1 MFNLKK
7 KLLSLALIAA
17 LTLSLAACGA
27 QEAETTPTPEATVSL
42 EPEASPTAE
51 PSAEPEEFDGTILVT
66 SEFDGLASTYEGY
79 IVLKADALL
88 PTVTIEGRDEAAE
101 AITKALQKK
110 LAATEGSTKDA
121 YDAACEA
128 FDALDNAGRET
139 WLAYGWSSSG
149 EVMRGDGA
157 VLSLLCY
164 TYAYT
169 GGAHGS
175 YDYFG
180 QNFSTV
186 TGEELSLDDLTDE
199 PEELRAALT
208 EHILAAAKEDAEEL
222 FDVEGFTERVYDT
235 DAWYLTDEALV
246 IVAQVGE
253 IAAGARGKVEFAV
266 PYSELEGLIKAE
278 YIPEHSEASGTAAD
292 LSIAF
297 AEDAAD
303 APVAASV
310 QVLRSESEAEYLVDY
325 RIVAAA
331 DMGPISLHGSS
342 IAAGDT
348 IIPYE
353 EEPTVIYDTGDEYAW
368 INKLDAGE
376 ALAVSSVFM
385 DTPQFCL
392 VLSDGTV
399 LQIAQSGEDSS
410 LLLYEE

>member
-1 MFNLKK
+1 MKK
-7 KLLSLALIAA
+7 KLLSLALIGA

-27 QEAETTPTPEATVSL
+27 QEAEITPTPETTVSL

-79 IVLKADALL
+79 VVLKADALL
-88 PTVTIEGRDEAAE
+88 PTVSIEGRDESAS

-110 LAATEGSTKDA
+110 LAATEDSTKDA

-128 FDALDNAGRET
+128 FDALDDAGRET

-149 EVMRGDGA
+149 EVMRGDGT

-278 YIPEHSEASGTAAD
+278 YIPEPSETSGTAAD

-303 APVAASV
+303 APVAGSV

-348 IIPYE
+348 ITIYDE

-376 ALAVSSVFM
+376 ALAISSVFM

>member
-1 MFNLKK
+1 MKK
-7 KLLSLALIAA
+7 KLLSLALIGA

-27 QEAETTPTPEATVSL
+27 QEAEITPTPEATVSL

-66 SEFDGLASTYEGY
+66 SEFDGLASSYEGY

-110 LAATEGSTKDA
+110 LAATEDSTKDA
-121 YDAACEA
+121 YDSACEA
-128 FDALDNAGRET
+128 FDALDDAGRET

-278 YIPEHSEASGTAAD
+278 HIPEHSEASGTAAD

-348 IIPYE
+348 IIPYD
-353 EEPTVIYDTGDEYAW
+353 EEPVVIYDTGDEYAW

-376 ALAVSSVFM
+376 ALAISSVFM

>member
-1 MFNLKK
+1 MKK
-7 KLLSLALIAA
+7 KLLSIALIGA

-27 QEAETTPTPEATVSL
+27 QEAEITPTPEATVSL
-42 EPEASPTAE
+42 EPEASPTPE

-79 IVLKADALL
+79 VVLKADALL
-88 PTVTIEGRDEAAE
+88 PTVSIEGRDEAAS
-101 AITKALQKK
+101 AITKALQNK
-110 LAATEGSTKDA
+110 LAATEDSTKDA
-121 YDAACEA
+121 YDSACEA
-128 FDALDNAGRET
+128 FDALDDAGRET
-139 WLAYGWSSSG
+139 WLASGWSSSG

-348 IIPYE
+348 IIPYD
-353 EEPTVIYDTGDEYAW
+353 EEPVVIYDTGDEYAW

-376 ALAVSSVFM
+376 ALAISSVFM

>member
-1 MFNLKK
+1 MKK

-88 PTVTIEGRDEAAE
+88 PTVSIEGRDETAS

-110 LAATEGSTKDA
+110 LAATEDSTKDA

-128 FDALDNAGRET
+128 FDALDDAGRET

-157 VLSLLCY
+157 VLSLLCC

-186 TGEELSLDDLTDE
+186 TGEELSLDDLTDK

-266 PYSELEGLIKAE
+266 PYSELEGLVKAE
-278 YIPEHSEASGTAAD
+278 YIPEPSEASGTAAD

-303 APVAASV
+303 TPVAASV

-331 DMGPISLHGSS
+331 GMGPISLHGSS
-342 IAAGDT
+342 IAAGDV
-348 IIPYE
+348 IIPYD
-353 EEPTVIYDTGDEYAW
+353 EEPVVIYDTGDEYAW

-392 VLSDGTV
+392 KLSDGAV
-399 LQIAQSGEDSS
+399 LQIAQSGKDGS

>member
-1 MFNLKK
+1 MKK

-88 PTVTIEGRDEAAE
+88 PTVSIEGRDETAS

-110 LAATEGSTKDA
+110 LAATEDSTKDA

-128 FDALDNAGRET
+128 FDALDDAGRET

-157 VLSLLCY
+157 VLSLLCC

-186 TGEELSLDDLTDE
+186 TGEELSLDDLTDK

-266 PYSELEGLIKAE
+266 PYSELEGLVKAE
-278 YIPEHSEASGTAAD
+278 YIPEPSEASGTAAD

-303 APVAASV
+303 TPVAASV
-310 QVLRSESEAEYLVDY
+310 QLLRSESEAEYLVDY

-331 DMGPISLHGSS
+331 GMGPISLHGSS
-342 IAAGDT
+342 IAAGDV
-348 IIPYE
+348 IIPYD
-353 EEPTVIYDTGDEYAW
+353 EEPVVIYDTGDEYAW

-392 VLSDGTV
+392 KLSDGTV
-399 LQIAQSGEDSS
+399 LQIAQSGKDGS

>member
-1 MFNLKK
+1 MKK

-88 PTVTIEGRDEAAE
+88 PTVSIEGRDETAS

-110 LAATEGSTKDA
+110 LAATEDSTKDA

-128 FDALDNAGRET
+128 FDALDDAGRET

-157 VLSLLCY
+157 VLSLLCC

-186 TGEELSLDDLTDE
+186 TGEELSLDDLTDK

-278 YIPEHSEASGTAAD
+278 YIPEPSEASGTAAD

-303 APVAASV
+303 TPVAASV

-331 DMGPISLHGSS
+331 GMGPISLHGSS
-342 IAAGDT
+342 IAAGDV
-348 IIPYE
+348 IIPYD
-353 EEPTVIYDTGDEYAW
+353 EEPVVIYDAGDEYAW

-392 VLSDGTV
+392 KLSDGTV
-399 LQIAQSGEDSS
+399 LQIAQSGKDGS

>member
-1 MFNLKK
+1 MKK
-7 KLLSLALIAA
+7 KLLSLALIGA

-27 QEAETTPTPEATVSL
+27 QEAEITPTPEATVSL

-79 IVLKADALL
+79 VVLKADALL
-88 PTVTIEGRDEAAE
+88 PTVSIEGRDEAAS

-110 LAATEGSTKDA
+110 LAATEDSTKDA

-128 FDALDNAGRET
+128 FDALDDAGRET

-348 IIPYE
+348 IIPYD
-353 EEPTVIYDTGDEYAW
+353 EEPVVIYDTGDEYAW

-376 ALAVSSVFM
+376 ALAISSVFM

>member
-1 MFNLKK
+1 MKK

-88 PTVTIEGRDEAAE
+88 PTVSIEGRDETAS

-110 LAATEGSTKDA
+110 LAATEDSTKDA

-128 FDALDNAGRET
+128 FDALDDAGRET

-157 VLSLLCY
+157 VLSLLCC

-186 TGEELSLDDLTDE
+186 TGEELSLDDLTDK

-266 PYSELEGLIKAE
+266 PYSELEGLVKAE
-278 YIPEHSEASGTAAD
+278 YIPEPSEASGTAAD

-303 APVAASV
+303 TPVAASV

-331 DMGPISLHGSS
+331 GMGPISLHGSS
-342 IAAGDT
+342 IAAGDV
-348 IIPYE
+348 IIPYD
-353 EEPTVIYDTGDEYAW
+353 EEPVVIYDTGDEYAW

-392 VLSDGTV
+392 KLSDGTV
-399 LQIAQSGEDSS
+399 LQIAQSGKDGS

>member
-1 MFNLKK
+1 MKK

-88 PTVTIEGRDEAAE
+88 PTVSIEGRDETAS

-110 LAATEGSTKDA
+110 LAATEDSTKDA

-128 FDALDNAGRET
+128 FDALDDAGRET

-157 VLSLLCY
+157 VLSLLCC

-186 TGEELSLDDLTDE
+186 TGEELSLDDLTDK

-266 PYSELEGLIKAE
+266 PYSELEGLVKAE
-278 YIPEHSEASGTAAD
+278 YIPEPSEASGTAAD
-292 LSIAF
+292 LFIAF

-303 APVAASV
+303 TPVAASV
-310 QVLRSESEAEYLVDY
+310 QLLRSESEAEYLVDY

-331 DMGPISLHGSS
+331 GMGPISLHGSS
-342 IAAGDT
+342 IAAGDV
-348 IIPYE
+348 IIPYD
-353 EEPTVIYDTGDEYAW
+353 EEPVVIYDTGDEYAW

-392 VLSDGTV
+392 KLSDGTV
-399 LQIAQSGEDSS
+399 LQIAQSGKDGS

>member
-1 MFNLKK
+1 MKK
-7 KLLSLALIAA
+7 KLLSLALIGA

-27 QEAETTPTPEATVSL
+27 QEAEITPTPEATVSL

-51 PSAEPEEFDGTILVT
+51 PSAEPDEFDGTILVT
-66 SEFDGLASTYEGY
+66 SEFDGLVSTYEGY
-79 IVLKADALL
+79 VVLKADALL
-88 PTVTIEGRDEAAE
+88 PTVSIEGRDEAAS

-110 LAATEGSTKDA
+110 LAATEDSTKDA

-128 FDALDNAGRET
+128 FDALDDAGRET

-278 YIPEHSEASGTAAD
+278 YIPEPSEASGTAAD

-348 IIPYE
+348 IIPYD
-353 EEPTVIYDTGDEYAW
+353 EEPVVIYDTGDEYAW

>member
-1 MFNLKK
+1 MKK
-7 KLLSLALIAA
+7 KLLSLALIGA

-27 QEAETTPTPEATVSL
+27 QEAEITPTPEATVSL

-51 PSAEPEEFDGTILVT
+51 PSAEPEKFDGTILVT

-79 IVLKADALL
+79 VVLKADALL
-88 PTVTIEGRDEAAE
+88 PTVSIEGRDEAAS

-110 LAATEGSTKDA
+110 LAATEDSTKDA

-128 FDALDNAGRET
+128 FDALDDAGRET

-180 QNFSTV
+180 QNFSTI
-186 TGEELSLDDLTDE
+186 TGEELSLDDLSDE

-278 YIPEHSEASGTAAD
+278 YIPEPSEASGTAAD

-303 APVAASV
+303 APVAGSV

-348 IIPYE
+348 IIPYD
-353 EEPTVIYDTGDEYAW
+353 EEPVVIYDTGDEYAW

-376 ALAVSSVFM
+376 ALAISSVFM

-410 LLLYEE
+410 LLLHEE

>member
-1 MFNLKK
+1 MKK

-88 PTVTIEGRDEAAE
+88 PTVSIEGRDETAS

-110 LAATEGSTKDA
+110 LAATEDSTKDA

-128 FDALDNAGRET
+128 FDALDDAGRET

-157 VLSLLCY
+157 VLSLLCC

-186 TGEELSLDDLTDE
+186 TGEELSLDDLTDK

-266 PYSELEGLIKAE
+266 PYSELEGLVKAE
-278 YIPEHSEASGTAAD
+278 YIPEPSEASGTAAD

-303 APVAASV
+303 TPVAASV

-331 DMGPISLHGSS
+331 GMGPISLHGSS
-342 IAAGDT
+342 IAAGDV
-348 IIPYE
+348 IIPYD
-353 EEPTVIYDTGDEYAW
+353 EEPVVIYDTGDEYAW

-399 LQIAQSGEDSS
+399 LQIAQSGKDGS

>member
-1 MFNLKK
+1 MKK
-7 KLLSLALIAA
+7 KLLSLALIGA

-27 QEAETTPTPEATVSL
+27 QEAEITPTPEATVSL

-51 PSAEPEEFDGTILVT
+51 PSAEPEKFDGTILVT

-79 IVLKADALL
+79 VVLKADALL
-88 PTVTIEGRDEAAE
+88 PTVSIEGRDEAAS

-110 LAATEGSTKDA
+110 LAATENSTKDA

-128 FDALDNAGRET
+128 FDALDDAGRET

-186 TGEELSLDDLTDE
+186 TGEELSLDDLSDE

-278 YIPEHSEASGTAAD
+278 YIPEPSEASGTAAD

-348 IIPYE
+348 ITIYDE

-368 INKLDAGE
+368 INKLDAGK

-392 VLSDGTV
+392 ELSDGTV

>member
-1 MFNLKK
+1 MKK
-7 KLLSLALIAA
+7 KLLSLALIGA

-27 QEAETTPTPEATVSL
+27 QEAEITPTPEATVSL
-42 EPEASPTAE
+42 EPEASPTPE

-79 IVLKADALL
+79 VVLKADALL
-88 PTVTIEGRDEAAE
+88 PTVSIEGRDEAAS
-101 AITKALQKK
+101 AITKALQNK
-110 LAATEGSTKDA
+110 LAATEDSTKDA
-121 YDAACEA
+121 YDSACEA
-128 FDALDNAGRET
+128 FDALDDAGRET
-139 WLAYGWSSSG
+139 WLASGWSSSG

-348 IIPYE
+348 IIPYD
-353 EEPTVIYDTGDEYAW
+353 EEPVVIYDTGDEYAW

-376 ALAVSSVFM
+376 ALAISSVFM

>member
-1 MFNLKK
+1 MKK
-7 KLLSLALIAA
+7 KLLSLALIGA

-51 PSAEPEEFDGTILVT
+51 PSAEPDEFDGTILVT

-79 IVLKADALL
+79 VVLKADALL
-88 PTVTIEGRDEAAE
+88 PTVSIEGRDEAAS

-110 LAATEGSTKDA
+110 LAATEDSTKDA

-128 FDALDNAGRET
+128 FDALDDAGRET

-186 TGEELSLDDLTDE
+186 TGEELSLDDLSDE

-278 YIPEHSEASGTAAD
+278 YIPEPSEASGTAAD

-303 APVAASV
+303 APVAGSV

-348 IIPYE
+348 IIPYD
-353 EEPTVIYDTGDEYAW
+353 EEPVVIYDTGDEYAW

>member
-1 MFNLKK
+1 MKK

-88 PTVTIEGRDEAAE
+88 PTVSIEGRDETAS

-110 LAATEGSTKDA
+110 LAATEDSTKDA

-128 FDALDNAGRET
+128 FDALDDAGRET

-157 VLSLLCY
+157 VLSLLCC

-186 TGEELSLDDLTDE
+186 TGEELSLDDLTDK

-266 PYSELEGLIKAE
+266 PYSELEGLVKAE
-278 YIPEHSEASGTAAD
+278 YIPEPSEASGTAAD

-303 APVAASV
+303 TPVAASV

-331 DMGPISLHGSS
+331 GMGPISLHGSS
-342 IAAGDT
+342 IAAGDV
-348 IIPYE
+348 IIPYD
-353 EEPTVIYDTGDEYAW
+353 EEPVVIYDTGDEYAW

-392 VLSDGTV
+392 KLSDGTV